1 MKEIIQIGLEIFGIV
16 GAIAA
21 IIGAIIA
28 VPAYRQNSRLNRTKW
43 LESLFERFYE
53 SDRYVIVR
61 DVIDDNAKENNMEAF
76 ELAVA
81 KALGK
86 SNDNRAGRIA
96 LNNYL
101 NFFEFVANLE
111 VLRQLKKEELNLLFS
126 YDLDQLKKHS
136 VLRPYIDADDN
147 GFEKL
152 RELLRVIR

>member
-61 DVIDDNAKENNMEAF
+61 DVIDDNMDGNNMDAL
-76 ELAVA
+76 ELAIA
-81 KALGK
+81 NALGK
-86 SNDNRAGRIA
+86 SSDNRAGRIA

-111 VLRQLKKEELNLLFS
+111 VLKQLKKEELDLLFS

-136 VLRPYIDADDN
+136 ILRPYIDDTKN
-147 GFEKL
+147 EFENL
-152 RELLRVIR
+152 SDLLKVI